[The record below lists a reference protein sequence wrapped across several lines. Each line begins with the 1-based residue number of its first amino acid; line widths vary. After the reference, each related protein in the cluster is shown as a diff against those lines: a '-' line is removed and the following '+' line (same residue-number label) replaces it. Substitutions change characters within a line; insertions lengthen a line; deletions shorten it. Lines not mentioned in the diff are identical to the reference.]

1 VPSTMRAAIVAA
13 LAFVA
18 ACDGGAPGAST
29 TPPPV
34 GAYSCQAS
42 FPGADG
48 GMGMLAVC
56 LDVDGGSAQDLEKNR
71 QQCETEG
78 NTFVLAPC
86 PHEGALGGCRDTTP
100 AAVLTTWYYAD
111 GSQTPDDIRML
122 CEGLASVGVPGVTI
136 QFVTP

>member
-1 VPSTMRAAIVAA
+1 MRMSAGRTHFPFLSRVDAYGAAGR
-13 LAFVA
+13 L
-18 ACDGGAPGAST
+18 PEENS
-29 TPPPV
+29 
-34 GAYSCQAS
+34 
-42 FPGADG
+42 
-48 GMGMLAVC
+48 
-56 LDVDGGSAQDLEKNR
+56 

-100 AAVLTTWYYAD
+100 AGVLTTWYYAD
-111 GSQTPDDIRML
+111 GTQTPDDIRML